1 MKVKGIGMWT
11 ADVYLLMSLKRPD
24 IWPVGDI
31 ALQAAA
37 HEIKGLEIR
46 PDADELTEI
55 GKKWWPWRSV
65 AASILWHHYLNTPRL
80 STPRKR

>member
-37 HEIKGLEIR
+37 HEIKGLEVR

-55 GKKWWPWRSV
+55 GEQWRPWRSV